1 MKKTLSLLTV
11 AALIAGTTAA
21 CGSSTTAETTTA
33 ETTAAET
40 KAAAETTEAEAAET
54 TVASEDAGE
63 TAVDISNVGVA
74 GTADP
79 DHTEIK
85 FSKSWGPY
93 SVLFEEQI
101 APLLEAQGYTVTP
114 IEFADLQSADIAVQ
128 DGEADV
134 NVEQH
139 IAYVENFDEAQ
150 GADLVN
156 ISPIPTV
163 PAGIYSANHS
173 SIDEI
178 ADGMTILV
186 PDDASNTARAYALLQ
201 KAGWITL
208 DPDKDLSTVTQQDI
222 TENPYNLTF
231 TEMTSVNIPP
241 VLSDADYAVITGSI
255 VYNANIDPSTA
266 LLQEDILPHLI
277 LQVVVKEEN
286 KDAQWAQ
293 DIVAAYHSQQLKD
306 YMDSTNNENGL
317 WFVPE
322 ELTAGLK

>member
-1 MKKTLSLLTV
+1 MKKTLSFLTA
-11 AALIAGTTAA
+11 AALIAGATAA
-21 CGSSTTAETTTA
+21 CGSSASTETATA
-33 ETTAAET
+33 AVTAAET
-40 KAAAETTEAEAAET
+40 KAAETTAAAET
-54 TVASEDAGE
+54 ETEASDGSVAAL
-63 TAVDISNVGVA
+63 VDTSNVGVA

-79 DHTEIK
+79 SHKEIK

-173 SIDEI
+173 SVDEI

-255 VYNANIDPSTA
+255 VYNASIDPSTA

-293 DIVAAYHSQQLKD
+293 DIVAAYHSHQLKD
-306 YMDSTNNENGL
+306 YMDSTHNENGL
-317 WFVPE
+317 WYVPE

>member
-1 MKKTLSLLTV
+1 MKRKLLSLIAA
-11 AALIAGTTAA
+11 AALTASTFAGCGAA
-21 CGSSTTAETTTA
+21 AGSGAD
-33 ETTAAET
+33 T
-40 KAAAETTEAEAAET
+40 KAPEEKTEETQASTDAESSEAESTEA
-54 TVASEDAGE
+54 AGP
-63 TAVDISNVGVA
+63 VDISNVGVA

-114 IEFADLQSADIAVQ
+114 VEFADLQSADVAVQ

-139 IAYVENFDEAQ
+139 TAYMENYNESQ
-150 GADLVN
+150 GGDLVN
-156 ISPIPTV
+156 LSPIPTV
-163 PAGIYSANHS
+163 PAGIYSATHKS
-173 SIDEI
+173 VDEI
-178 ADGMTILV
+178 ADGMTVLV
-186 PDDASNTARAYALLQ
+186 PDDAANTARAYALLQ

-208 DPDKDLSTVTQQDI
+208 DSSKDLSTVTQADI

-241 VLSDADYAVITGSI
+241 VLSDADFAVITGSI
-255 VYNANIDPSTA
+255 VYNAKIDPSTA
-266 LLQEDILPHLI
+266 LLTEDILPHLI
-277 LQVVVKEEN
+277 LQVVVKSEN
-286 KDAQWAQ
+286 KDAQWAK

-317 WFVPE
+317 WYVPE